1 MASDSDEEYD
11 DLDFDNGS
19 DAEEDIDEDI
29 LDALEGDLAAA
40 AAAEGSEGEEVS
52 CALVFAPSTHISQPL
67 RIGHR
72 L

>member
-52 CALVFAPSTHISQPL
+52 SAFVFAPSVNIL
-67 RIGHR
+67 RYLCSGYR

>member
-40 AAAEGSEGEEVS
+40 AAAEGSEEVS
-52 CALVFAPSTHISQPL
+52 SAFAFPL
-67 RIGHR
+67 SINV
-72 L
+72 